1 MLWLSTRDQWSII
14 QLLMIISKFSVRTF
28 FIDYINLDV
37 VIFIQSIF
45 ILHVS
50 IHSLSRMFI
59 LELDTNSVL
68 YVILWLFWFVVFFF
82 MLVLL
87 LLSESYRRKSQLWG
101 GGCLVGIHG
110 PNETLFKR
118 NKINAQSIIWTY

>member
-68 YVILWLFWFVVFFF
+68 YVILWLFWFVFFFF

-87 LLSESYRRKSQLWG
+87 ILSESYRRKSQYWG
-101 GGCLVGIHG
+101 FVYLVFMDQTKHCLKETKLM
-110 PNETLFKR
+110 PRTLFEHTR
-118 NKINAQSIIWTY
+118 

>member
-14 QLLMIISKFSVRTF
+14 QLLMIISKFSVRTFF

-50 IHSLSRMFI
+50 IHSLSRMLI

-68 YVILWLFWFVVFFF
+68 YVILWLFWFVFFFF

-87 LLSESYRRKSQLWG
+87 ILSESYRRRSQLWG
-101 GGCLVGIHG
+101 VCLLGIHG